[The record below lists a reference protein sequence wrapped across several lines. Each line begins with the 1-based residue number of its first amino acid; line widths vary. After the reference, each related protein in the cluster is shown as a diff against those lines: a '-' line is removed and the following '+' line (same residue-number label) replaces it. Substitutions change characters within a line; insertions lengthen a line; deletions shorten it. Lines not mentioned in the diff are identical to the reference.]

1 MGACPLGSCPTLIV
15 LLRRTIHDH
24 LRRAR
29 PEKILNIFQ
38 RIRLRFFR
46 ACGLVSGCT
55 SFASSRTPMSGRLLA
70 IGLVNVKII
79 FGCVG
84 DLALGDPGP
93 QGCLRLML
101 HEDVS

>member
-1 MGACPLGSCPTLIV
+1 MGACPLGACPTLTV

-29 PEKILNIFQ
+29 PEKTFNIFQ

-46 ACGLVSGCT
+46 ACGLASGRT
-55 SFASSRTPMSGRLLA
+55 SFALSRTPMSDKLQT
-70 IGLVNVKII
+70 IGLVNVKI
-79 FGCVG
+79 FW
-84 DLALGDPGP
+84 LLLRPALGDPGP
-93 QGCLRLML
+93 QGCPRLML